1 MKLPTTRRACAKLYR
16 YRRLHNRA
24 LTKLD
29 MYLGGMI
36 CCSEEE
42 FFYRKPI
49 TGRCLIGGSSPCL
62 CVYEEKCEAN
72 GAIGCVAATKKTLQ
86 LPWDAPLYGGNKE

>member
-16 YRRLHNRA
+16 YRRFHNRA

-36 CCSEEE
+36 CCSEDE
-42 FFYRKPI
+42 FLYRKP
-49 TGRCLIGGSSPCL
+49 TPSGGVICGFPCM
-62 CVYEEKCEAN
+62 CNRADV
-72 GAIGCVAATKKTLQ
+72 GCRVHCADATDATLHM
-86 LPWDAPLYGGNKE
+86 PWNAPLYGGNE

>member
-42 FFYRKPI
+42 FLWRKPMADD
-49 TGRCLIGGSSPCL
+49 LVIGGVPCM
-62 CVYEEKCEAN
+62 CINYEREDYCHEDCIKNA
-72 GAIGCVAATKKTLQ
+72 VVTLKM
-86 LPWDAPLYGGNKE
+86 PWDAPL

>member
-1 MKLPTTRRACAKLYR
+1 MKLPTTRRGCIDEYE
-16 YRRLHNRA
+16 RRRETDTP

-36 CCSEEE
+36 CCSEDE

-49 TGRCLIGGSSPCL
+49 TGRHLIGGSSPCL
-62 CVYEEKCEAN
+62 CVYEEKCESN
-72 GAIGCVAATKKTLQ
+72 GAIGCAKATERTLKM
-86 LPWDAPLYGGNKE
+86 LWDAPLYGGNEE

>member
-42 FFYRKPI
+42 FFYRSPLD
-49 TGRCLIGGSSPCL
+49 GGVIGGVGPCL
-62 CVYEEKCEAN
+62 CKEEINKCCDC
-72 GAIGCVAATKKTLQ
+72 IAATDKTLR
-86 LPWDAPLYGGNKE
+86 LPWDAPLYGGNEK